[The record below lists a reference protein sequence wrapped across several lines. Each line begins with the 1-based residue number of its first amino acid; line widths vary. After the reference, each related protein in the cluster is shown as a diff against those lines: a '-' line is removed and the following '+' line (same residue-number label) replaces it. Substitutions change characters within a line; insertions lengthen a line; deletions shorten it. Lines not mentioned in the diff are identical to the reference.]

1 MGIVDRL
8 EREFN
13 EFEEELEQKN
23 GKEVLNQAYKFV
35 CCMEMVEHLKD
46 SGTET
51 LSGRTI
57 EQLEKVPE
65 DASLLEFLYQIWL
78 KCDTNISDHIW
89 DSINGRLSYE
99 TDSLASF

>member
-13 EFEEELEQKN
+13 EFEKELEQKN
-23 GKEVLNQAYKFV
+23 GKEVLKQAYKFV
-35 CCMEMVEHLKD
+35 CCMEMVEYLKD
-46 SGTET
+46 NGTET

-78 KCDTNISDHIW
+78 KCDTNMSDHIW